1 MSGMSRDELL
11 DLPATVGPL
20 VAFRA
25 LGIGRTKG
33 YELIRT
39 GAFPVRI
46 LRIGNSDRVITA
58 DLLELLGVTQ
68 AVA

>member
-1 MSGMSRDELL
+1 MSGMSREELL

-25 LGIGRTKG
+25 LGIGSTKG
-33 YELIRT
+33 YELIRA
-39 GAFPVRI
+39 GAFPVRV
-46 LRIGNSDRVITA
+46 LRVGKTDRIITA